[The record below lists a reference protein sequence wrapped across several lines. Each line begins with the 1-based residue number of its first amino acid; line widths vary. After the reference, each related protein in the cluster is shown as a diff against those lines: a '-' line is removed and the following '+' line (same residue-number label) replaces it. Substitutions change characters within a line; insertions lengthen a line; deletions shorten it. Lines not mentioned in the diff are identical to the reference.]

1 MAMKTAL
8 KVLSPLSPAQERTAA
23 LDAFYDRCNCRNLSS
38 GTLRFYRDKLT
49 AFLRWLTRKEL
60 DDLALAELHP
70 KHLRDFLIDERK
82 RTSPQQARHCYVS
95 LRVFF
100 SFLVDDERLSTS
112 PMMKV
117 DPPKL
122 PKKIIPALTVEQVT
136 ALLTSCGKDFYGV
149 RDRAILLLMLDTGLR
164 AAELLSLTVAQVDP
178 RAAGKLVVL
187 GKGSKQR
194 EVFFGPTTAMVLKDY
209 LRRREGVSA
218 PALWINHYE
227 EPLTY
232 SGLAQLLRRR
242 GAAAGLPAH
251 AAHPHAM
258 RHTFATL
265 FLRDG
270 GNVFVLQRLL
280 GHATL
285 AMTEQYLTLT
295 GEDLAAAHKQH
306 SPADLLPTATT
317 TSGRKRLR

>member
-1 MAMKTAL
+1 MAMKTSL
-8 KVLSPLSPAQERTAA
+8 KVLAPFTAPQERATA
-23 LDAFYDRCNCRNLSS
+23 LDAFYDRCDGRNLSP
-38 GTLRFYRDKLT
+38 GTVRFYRDKLT
-49 AFLRWLTRKEL
+49 AFTRWLDREGL
-60 DDLALAELHP
+60 DGLSLSDLTT
-70 KHLRDFLIDERK
+70 KHLRDFLTDERK

-100 SFLVDDERLSTS
+100 GFLVDEGQLNTS
-112 PMMKV
+112 PMAKV
-117 DPPKL
+117 NPPKL

-136 ALLTSCGKDFYGV
+136 ALLASCGNDFYGV
-149 RDRAILLLMLDTGLR
+149 RDRAIVLLMLDTGLR
-164 AAELLSLTVAQVDP
+164 AAELLSLTVAQIDV
-178 RAAGKLVVL
+178 RGGGKLIVM

-194 EVFFGPTTAMVLKDY
+194 EVFFGPTTATALKDY
-209 LRRREGVSA
+209 LRRRETVST
-218 PALWINHYE
+218 PALLINHYE
-227 EPLTY
+227 EALTY

-242 GAAAGLPAH
+242 GTTAGIPAH

-265 FLRDG
+265 FLRNG

-285 AMTEQYLTLT
+285 AMTERYLTLT

-306 SPADLLPTATT
+306 SPADLLPAAAINK
-317 TSGRKRLR
+317 GRKRLR